1 MSMYLTEGNISIV
14 EEELVLQAYS
24 KPKQD
29 FRDELL
35 DRFKNKLKI
44 NSKLDRSLISFQANK
59 KEPLYR
65 WFKYK
70 EGFSTAF
77 VEQILNKYGKPNKGQ
92 VVLDPFSG
100 IGTTVTTAIANGF
113 DAIGVELLT
122 PGILATE
129 ARLVSQTI
137 DQKCFKKSI
146 EILSTLDFY
155 NSNVPE
161 KYFFNHLTIT
171 RGAFPEETEF
181 AIANINQF
189 LSTLEIEKNIKV
201 LIRFAVNSILEEV
214 SYTRKDG
221 QYLRWDYRS
230 NRQLKSSFNKGKIH
244 PFKERLLSKLTEI
257 LDDLKNK
264 SELKNQYQLIKGSSL
279 YELSK
284 LDNNSVDLIITS
296 PPYCNRYDYTRTYAL
311 ELAFNGVDDH
321 QIKDLRQTL
330 LSATVE
336 NKCKFRFLLDHYT
349 SIGKRSIFFDVVENF
364 RNFGALNETL
374 GGLEYHRNE
383 LNNKNIPNM
392 VANYF
397 FEMNIVIYELSR
409 LLKPGGKVVMVNDNV
424 RYNGDEIQVDL
435 LLSELASKV
444 GLETDVIWV
453 LERGKGNSSQQMG
466 VHGRQELR
474 KCVYV
479 WSKAI

>member
-1 MSMYLTEGNISIV
+1 MFLTDDNINIV
-14 EEELVLQAYS
+14 EKELILQAYS
-24 KPKQD
+24 KPKRD
-29 FRDELL
+29 FRNELL
-35 DRFKNKLKI
+35 ERFKDKLKI
-44 NSKLDRSLISFQANK
+44 SLKLDRSLISFQANK

-77 VEQILNKYGKPNKGQ
+77 VEQILHKYGKPNSGQ

-113 DAIGVELLT
+113 DAIGIELLP

-129 ARLVSQTI
+129 ARLISQTI
-137 DQKCFKKSI
+137 DQKAFQLSI
-146 EILSTLDFY
+146 EKLSAINFY
-155 NSNVPE
+155 NSEVPKE
-161 KYFFNHLTIT
+161 YFFNHLTIT
-171 RGAFPEETEF
+171 RGAFPEETEY

-189 LSTLEIEKNIKV
+189 LSISEIEDSIKV

-221 QYLRWDYRS
+221 QYLRWDFRS
-230 NRQLKSSFNKGKIH
+230 NRRLKSTFNKGVIH
-244 PFKERLLSKLTEI
+244 PFKERLLSKLKEI
-257 LDDLKNK
+257 QDDLKNK

-284 LDNNSVDLIITS
+284 IDSNSVDLIITS

-321 QIKDLRQTL
+321 QIKYLRQTL

-336 NKCKFRFLLDHYT
+336 NKSKFRSLLDHYD
-349 SIGKRSIFFDVVENF
+349 SMGKRSIFFEIVDNF
-364 RNFGALNETL
+364 RNFGALAETL
-374 GGLEYHRNE
+374 GTLEFHRNE
-383 LNNKNIPNM
+383 LNNKNIPDM

-397 FEMNIVIYELSR
+397 FEMNFVIYELSR
-409 LLKPGGKVVMVNDNV
+409 LLKPGGKIVMVNDNV

-466 VHGRQELR
+466 AHGRQELR

-479 WSKAI
+479 WSKIS